1 MKKSSC
7 FIEYFSDIPEY
18 RQEGKVHHLLTEVLF
33 ISVAATIANAVSW
46 IQMET
51 FAQTREEWL
60 RKFLTLPYGIPS
72 HDTFERVNESID
84 PVSFA
89 KCFIAWTQDIAERSA
104 GTIVAI
110 DGKTSRG
117 SFDNQLEKSAIHIVN
132 AWISSNSLILGQL
145 KTSEKS
151 NEITAIPQLLDML
164 FVKDCIITIDAMG
177 CQRDIAEKI
186 IEKKADYVLAVKG
199 NQPSLMNDI
208 VEWFDFAELNEF
220 KDFEHDTCKTLDKG
234 HGRIEKR
241 KYYITE
247 DIDWLATKNDWKGL
261 KSIGM
266 AIRESTEND
275 RVTTER
281 RYYICSLKADAKIF
295 AKAVRSHWGVE
306 STHWILDMVFKEDQS
321 RERKNFGPENKSLLN
336 KVALNLLKQD
346 SQDKKKISFTT
357 KRYKA
362 SMDVNYLENILFSK
376 SVITE

>member
-7 FIEYFSDIPEY
+7 FIEYFENVPEY
-18 RQEGKVHHLLTEVLF
+18 RQEGKIHHLLTEVLF
-33 ISVAATIANAVSW
+33 ISVAATLANAIGWPQV
-46 IQMET
+46 EA
-51 FAQTREEWL
+51 FAIAREEWL

-72 HDTFERVNESID
+72 HDTFERVNEGID
-84 PVSFA
+84 PVQFA
-89 KCFIAWTQDIAERSA
+89 KCFAEWTQDIAKRSD
-104 GTIVAI
+104 GTIIAV

-117 SFDNQLEKSAIHIVN
+117 SFDNQLQKGAIHIVN

-151 NEITAIPQLLDML
+151 NEITAIPELLDML
-164 FVKDCIITIDAMG
+164 FVKGCIITVDAMG

-186 IEKKADYVLAVKG
+186 IDKKADYVLAVKG
-199 NQPSLMNDI
+199 NQPTLMKDI
-208 VEWFDFAELNEF
+208 IDWFDFAEQNGF
-220 KDFEHDTCKTLDKG
+220 KDFEHDTFKTLDKG

-247 DIDWLATKNDWKGL
+247 DIDWLASKSDWKGL

-266 AIRESTEND
+266 TIRESIEND
-275 RVTTER
+275 RTTIER
-281 RYYICSLKADAKIF
+281 RYYICSLKADAKAF

-336 KVALNLLKQD
+336 KIALNLLKQD
-346 SQDKKKISFTT
+346 CQDKKKTSLTT

-362 SMDVNYLENILFSK
+362 SMDVNYLENILFSR
-376 SVITE
+376 SCSPD

>member
-1 MKKSSC
+1 MKNLSC
-7 FIEYFSDIPEY
+7 FIEYFEDIPEY
-18 RQEGKVHHLLTEVLF
+18 RQEAKVHHLLTEVLF
-33 ISVAATIANAVSW
+33 ISVAATLANAVSW
-46 IQMET
+46 GQMEA
-51 FAQTREEWL
+51 FAQTREDWL

-72 HDTFERVNESID
+72 HDTFERVNERID
-84 PVSFA
+84 PVQFA
-89 KCFIAWTQDIAERSA
+89 KCFAAWTHDIAERSA

-117 SFDNQLEKSAIHIVN
+117 SFDNQLGKGAVHIVN

-151 NEITAIPQLLDML
+151 NEITAIPELLDML
-164 FVKDCIITIDAMG
+164 FVKGCIITIDAMG

-186 IEKKADYVLAVKG
+186 IDKKADYVLAVKG
-199 NQPSLMNDI
+199 NQPTLMRDI
-208 VEWFDFAELNEF
+208 VDWFDFAEQNQF
-220 KDFEHDTCKTLDKG
+220 KDFEHDTCRTLDKG

-247 DIDWLATKNDWKGL
+247 DIDWLAAKSDWKGL

-266 AIRESTEND
+266 AIRESSENNKK
-275 RVTTER
+275 TTER
-281 RYYICSLKADAKIF
+281 RYYICSLKADAKVF

-336 KVALNLLKQD
+336 KVALNLLKLD
-346 SQDKKKISFTT
+346 SQDKKKISLTT

-362 SMDVNYLENILFSK
+362 SMDVNYLENILFRK
-376 SVITE
+376 SSPTD

>member
-7 FIEYFSDIPEY
+7 FIEYFSDIQDY
-18 RQEGKVHHLLTEVLF
+18 RQEGKVHHLLTDILF
-33 ISVAATIANAVSW
+33 ISVAATLANADSW
-46 IQMET
+46 KQVEA
-51 FAQTREEWL
+51 FAIAREEWL

-84 PVSFA
+84 PVQFS
-89 KCFIAWTQDIAERSA
+89 KCFAAWTQDIAERSS
-104 GTIVAI
+104 GTIIAV
-110 DGKTSRG
+110 DGKTCRG
-117 SFDNQLEKSAIHIVN
+117 SFDNQTPKKAIHIVN

-151 NEITAIPQLLDML
+151 NEITAIPELLDLL

-186 IEKKADYVLAVKG
+186 IDKKADYVLAVKG
-199 NQPSLMNDI
+199 NQPSLMQDI
-208 VEWFDFAELNEF
+208 VDWFDFAEQNDF
-220 KDFEHDTCKTLDKG
+220 KGFDCDNCKTIDKG

-247 DIDWLATKNDWKGL
+247 DIEWLAEKSDWKGL

-266 AIRESTEND
+266 AIRENFENNK
-275 RVTTER
+275 TTIER
-281 RYYICSLKADAKIF
+281 RYYICSIKADAKVF

-336 KVALNLLKQD
+336 KIALNLLKQD
-346 SQDKKKISFTT
+346 TQDKKKISLTT

-362 SMDVNYLENILFSK
+362 SIDVNYLENILFSK
-376 SVITE
+376 TILCD

>member
-7 FIEYFSDIPEY
+7 FIEYFEDIPEY
-18 RQEGKVHHLLTEVLF
+18 RQEGKVHHLLTEILF
-33 ISVAATIANAVSW
+33 ISVAATLANAIGWTQV
-46 IQMET
+46 EE
-51 FAQTREEWL
+51 FAIAREEWL
-60 RKFLTLPYGIPS
+60 KKFLTLPYGIPS
-72 HDTFERVNESID
+72 HDTFERVNEAID
-84 PVSFA
+84 PVQFS
-89 KCFIAWTQDIAERSA
+89 KCFAEWTRDIAQRSD
-104 GTIVAI
+104 GAI
-110 DGKTSRG
+110 IAVDGKTSRG
-117 SFDNQLEKSAIHIVN
+117 SFDNQLQKGAIHIVN

-151 NEITAIPQLLDML
+151 NEITAIPELLDML
-164 FVKDCIITIDAMG
+164 FVKGCIITIDAMG

-186 IEKKADYVLAVKG
+186 IDKKADYVLAVKG
-199 NQPSLMNDI
+199 NQPTLMQNI
-208 VEWFDFAELNEF
+208 VDWFDLAEQNRF
-220 KDFEHDTCKTLDKG
+220 KDFEHDTCKTYDKG

-247 DIDWLATKNDWKGL
+247 DIEWLAEKSEWKGL

-266 AIRESTEND
+266 AIRENIEND
-275 RVTTER
+275 RTTVER
-281 RYYICSLKADAKIF
+281 RYYISSLKADAKTF

-346 SQDKKKISFTT
+346 TQDKKKISLTT

-362 SMDVNYLENILFSK
+362 SMDVNYLENILFGK
-376 SVITE
+376 SGSTD

>member
-7 FIEYFSDIPEY
+7 FIEYFEDIPEY
-18 RQEGKVHHLLTEVLF
+18 RQEAKVHHLLTEVLF
-33 ISVAATIANAVSW
+33 ISVAATLANAVTW
-46 IQMET
+46 GQMEA
-51 FAQTREEWL
+51 FAHAREEWL
-60 RKFLTLPYGIPS
+60 RKFLELPYGIPS

-84 PVSFA
+84 PVKFA
-89 KCFIAWTQDIAERSA
+89 KCFAEWTRDIAERSE

-110 DGKTSRG
+110 DGKTSRR
-117 SFDNQLEKSAIHIVN
+117 SFDKQLGKGAVHIVN
-132 AWISSNSLILGQL
+132 AWISSNSIILGQL

-164 FVKDCIITIDAMG
+164 FVKGCIITTDAMG

-186 IEKKADYVLAVKG
+186 IDSKADYVLAVKG
-199 NQPSLMNDI
+199 NQPSLMKDI
-208 VEWFDFAELNEF
+208 VDWFDFAEQNSF
-220 KDFEHDTCKTLDKG
+220 KEFEHDSHKTLDKG

-247 DIDWLATKNDWKGL
+247 DIDWLESKVDWKGL

-266 AIRESTEND
+266 AIRESTENEK
-275 RVTTER
+275 TTIER
-281 RYYICSLKADAKIF
+281 RYFISSLKADAKIF

-306 STHWILDMVFKEDQS
+306 STHWILDMVFNEDQS

-336 KVALNLLKQD
+336 KVVLNLLKQD
-346 SQDKKKISFTT
+346 NQDKKMSLTT

-362 SMDVNYLENILFSK
+362 SMDTNYLERILFSG
-376 SVITE
+376 SNN

>member
-7 FIEYFSDIPEY
+7 FIEYFEDIPEY
-18 RQEGKVHHLLTEVLF
+18 RQEAKIHHLLTEVMF
-33 ISVAATIANAVSW
+33 ISVAATLANAITWGQV
-46 IQMET
+46 EA
-51 FAQTREEWL
+51 FARAREDWL

-84 PVSFA
+84 PVKFAECFA
-89 KCFIAWTQDIAERSA
+89 KWTQDIAERSEGA
-104 GTIVAI
+104 IVAI
-110 DGKTSRG
+110 DGKTSRR
-117 SFDNQLEKSAIHIVN
+117 SFDNQLGKGAVHIVN

-164 FVKDCIITIDAMG
+164 FIKDCIITTDAMG

-186 IEKKADYVLAVKG
+186 IDNKADYVLAVKA
-199 NQPSLMNDI
+199 NQPSLMKDI
-208 VEWFDFAELNEF
+208 VDWFDYAEQNSFKEF
-220 KDFEHDTCKTLDKG
+220 EYDSHKTLDKG

-247 DIDWLATKNDWKGL
+247 DIDWMESKAEWKGL

-266 AIRESTEND
+266 VIRESTENEK
-275 RVTTER
+275 TTIER
-281 RYYICSLKADAKIF
+281 RYFISSLKADAKIF

-306 STHWILDMVFKEDQS
+306 STHWILDMVFNEDRS
-321 RERKNFGPENKSLLN
+321 RERKNSGPENKSLLN
-336 KVALNLLKQD
+336 KVVLNLLKQD
-346 SQDKKKISFTT
+346 NQDKKMSLTT

-362 SMDVNYLENILFSK
+362 SMDTNYLEKILFGRNNNS
-376 SVITE
+376 